1 MFRAYNTRKRFMGQG
16 KYKQDNTGWIAMTT
30 YSFKG
35 RKKISNHKGFTMV
48 ELIVVIVIILVLAAV
63 LVPSLLKYIGKS
75 QEAVCKQN
83 RASLYTEICSAFAIG
98 DYDSLKDAFDGIY
111 SKERDDFC
119 PQNGDY
125 TFETNIDE
133 SGDVFSGVIICS
145 VHDGDGGSDQFKG
158 RDAAGHLKVSMG
170 FGVDTVNDPQKADKA
185 LNTAFLKKYEGRNP
199 SLSEY
204 EKSLFDK
211 IDATNIKKPLPK
223 ETRDLL
229 AWEPR
234 VASNGDILMVAR
246 KKSTTTNW
254 STYMV
259 YYEGSYYYHTNGT
272 GVQESSP
279 ITDGG
284 IFDVRELNNEKEGQK
299 GLWIKVE
306 E

>member
-83 RASLYTEICSAFAIG
+83 RASLYTEICSAFAFG

-145 VHDGDGGSDQFKG
+145 VHDGDGGSDKYKG
-158 RDAAGHLKVSMG
+158 RNAAEHLEISNSIGYDASKGKA
-170 FGVDTVNDPQKADKA
+170 PADKA
-185 LNTAFLKKYEGRNP
+185 LNAAFLEKYGGENP
-199 SLSEY
+199 SLSDY
-204 EKSLFDK
+204 EKQLFDYIGDISVK
-211 IDATNIKKPLPK
+211 NPLPQDK
-223 ETRDLL
+223 RDSLI
-229 AWEPR
+229 WKPR
-234 VASNGDILMVAR
+234 ITSEGKIMMVACP
-246 KKSTTTNW
+246 KASSNQW
-254 STYMV
+254 ETYMI
-259 YYEGSYYYHTNGT
+259 YYNDHYYYHLNSNN
-272 GVQESSP
+272 SSYNSQHP
-279 ITDGG
+279 ASITDGW
-284 IFDVRELNNEKEGQK
+284 IFDVTDLDNKKNRCKLY
-299 GLWIKVE
+299 
-306 E
+306 